1 MIMAIAT
8 RAENIPEEKPFDDRF
23 YLTAY
28 FKKIFDDMGI
38 LLFPL
43 ISDKN
48 LSIAAD
54 MANGLILPG
63 SYTDIDPS
71 YYGHQ
76 PLKGKNYTKDEYK
89 SDMAMIRAFE
99 QAGKPILGICGG
111 MQSINVYFGGT
122 LHQQIPGHFTDGA
135 MQAAYLAE
143 GSFLHSIYRKDQI
156 QINSFHNQA
165 VDKVA
170 PGFKVT
176 ARAKDGITEA
186 IEGKN
191 IIGVQWHPEVL
202 FDTDFF
208 RSFVNM
214 CIPK

>member
-1 MIMAIAT
+1 
-8 RAENIPEEKPFDDRF
+8 
-23 YLTAY
+23 
-28 FKKIFDDMGI
+28 
-38 LLFPL
+38 
-43 ISDKN
+43 
-48 LSIAAD
+48 
-54 MANGLILPG
+54 
-63 SYTDIDPS
+63 
-71 YYGHQ
+71 
-76 PLKGKNYTKDEYK
+76 
-89 SDMAMIRAFE
+89 
-99 QAGKPILGICGG
+99 
-111 MQSINVYFGGT
+111 
-122 LHQQIPGHFTDGA
+122 

-165 VDKVA
+165 VDKDA